1 MNILII
7 EDDDD
12 ICQLYSI
19 WLEENRHNY
28 IIAKN
33 YEDGISEYEKS
44 LQKNDDDN
52 DYYYESCN
60 NSFDLVVL
68 DYDLPSKNISANQ
81 NGLLIAKEILELK
94 SDQRIMF
101 ASAWPKKAFIEYVST
116 LKSVPEVLPKPFE
129 KEEFINLAERI
140 NLYDIAKKFTKQL
153 REMKNPN
160 NPNVDVKSLESLF
173 KLMNNAR
180 REFLKG
186 NEENDETGMVE

>member
-19 WLEENRHNY
+19 WLEENRHDY

-33 YEDGISEYEKS
+33 YEDGIAEYEKS
-44 LQKNDDDN
+44 IHDTDENYK
-52 DYYYESCN
+52 SCN

-68 DYDLPSKNISANQ
+68 DYDLPSRNLSTNQ
-81 NGLLIAKEILELK
+81 NGLHIAKEILEMK
-94 SDQRIMF
+94 NDQRIMF
-101 ASAWPKKAFIEYVST
+101 ASAWPKKAFVEYVST

-129 KEEFINLAERI
+129 KEEFINLAEKI

-160 NPNVDVKSLESLF
+160 SPNVDIKSLESLF

-180 REFLKG
+180 REFLQKD
-186 NEENDETGMVE
+186 NEKNDEADLIE

>member
-1 MNILII
+1 MNVLII

-19 WLEENRHNY
+19 WLEENRHDY

-44 LQKNDDDN
+44 IQQSDENYKSDN
-52 DYYYESCN
+52 N
-60 NSFDLVVL
+60 IFDLVVL
-68 DYDLPSKNISANQ
+68 DYDLPSKDMSSNQ
-81 NGLLIAKEILELK
+81 NGLHIAKEILELK

-101 ASAWPKKAFIEYVST
+101 ASAWPKKAFVEYVST

-129 KEEFINLAERI
+129 KEEFINLAEKI

-160 NPNVDVKSLESLF
+160 SPDVDIKSLESLF

-180 REFLKG
+180 REFLQKG
-186 NEENDETGMVE
+186 NDKNSDIDFNE

>member
-19 WLEENRHNY
+19 WLEENRHDY

-33 YEDGISEYEKS
+33 YEDGLSEYEKS
-44 LQKNDDDN
+44 IHNADEN
-52 DYYYESCN
+52 PESFN

-68 DYDLPSKNISANQ
+68 DYDLPSRNISINQ
-81 NGLLIAKEILELK
+81 NGLHIAKKILEMK
-94 SDQRIMF
+94 NDQRIMF
-101 ASAWPKKAFIEYVST
+101 ASAWPKKAFVEYVST

-129 KEEFINLAERI
+129 KEEFINLAEKI
-140 NLYDIAKKFTKQL
+140 KLYDIAKKFTKQL
-153 REMKNPN
+153 RDMKNPN
-160 NPNVDVKSLESLF
+160 NPNVDIKSLESLF

-180 REFLKG
+180 REFLQKD
-186 NEENDETGMVE
+186 NYKNDETDLIE

>member
-19 WLEENRHNY
+19 WLEENRHDY

-44 LQKNDDDN
+44 IQNNNN
-52 DYYYESCN
+52 DYTSCN
-60 NSFDLVVL
+60 DSFDLVVL
-68 DYDLPSKNISANQ
+68 DYDLPSKNINSNQ
-81 NGLLIAKEILELK
+81 NGLHIAKEILELK

-101 ASAWPKKAFIEYVST
+101 ASAWPKKAFVEYVST

-129 KEEFINLAERI
+129 KEEFINLAEKI

-153 REMKNPN
+153 REMKNPT

-186 NEENDETGMVE
+186 NDKNDETDPNE

>member
-1 MNILII
+1 MNVLII

-19 WLEENRHNY
+19 WLEENRHEY

-33 YEDGISEYEKS
+33 YEDGISAYEKS
-44 LQKNDDDN
+44 IQQGDKD
-52 DYYYESCN
+52 YESHN
-60 NSFDLVVL
+60 TVFDLVVL
-68 DYDLPSKNISANQ
+68 DYDLPSKDMSSNQ
-81 NGLLIAKEILELK
+81 NGLHIAKEILELK
-94 SDQRIMF
+94 GDQRIMF
-101 ASAWPKKAFIEYVST
+101 ASAWPKKAFVEYVST

-129 KEEFINLAERI
+129 KEEFINLAEKI

-160 NPNVDVKSLESLF
+160 SPDVDIKSLESLF

-180 REFLKG
+180 REFLQKD
-186 NEENDETGMVE
+186 NDKSDDVDFIE

>member
-19 WLEENRHNY
+19 WLEENKHEY

-33 YEDGISEYEKS
+33 YEDGILEYEKS
-44 LQKNDDDN
+44 IYRDN
-52 DYYYESCN
+52 EDFKPHN
-60 NSFDLVVL
+60 NLFDLVVL
-68 DYDLPSKNISANQ
+68 DYDLPSKNISTNQ
-81 NGLLIAKEILELK
+81 NGLHIAKEILEIRN
-94 SDQRIMF
+94 DQRIMF
-101 ASAWPKKAFIEYVST
+101 ASAWPKKAFVEYVST

-129 KEEFINLAERI
+129 KEEFINLAEKI
-140 NLYDIAKKFTKQL
+140 NLYDIAKKFTQQL

-160 NPNVDVKSLESLF
+160 SPTVNIKSLESLF

-180 REFLKG
+180 REFLQKDDKK
-186 NEENDETGMVE
+186 NDDEADIDE

>member
-1 MNILII
+1 MNVLII

-19 WLEENRHNY
+19 WLEENRHEY

-33 YEDGISEYEKS
+33 YEDGISAYEKS
-44 LQKNDDDN
+44 IQQGDED
-52 DYYYESCN
+52 YESDN
-60 NSFDLVVL
+60 TIFDLVVL
-68 DYDLPSKNISANQ
+68 DYDLPSKDMSSNQ
-81 NGLLIAKEILELK
+81 NGLHIAKEILELK
-94 SDQRIMF
+94 GDQRIMF
-101 ASAWPKKAFIEYVST
+101 ASAWPKKAFVEYVST

-129 KEEFINLAERI
+129 KEEFINLAEKI

-160 NPNVDVKSLESLF
+160 SPNVDIKSLESLF

-180 REFLKG
+180 REFLQKD
-186 NEENDETGMVE
+186 NDKSDDVDFIE

>member
-19 WLEENRHNY
+19 WLEENRHDY

-44 LQKNDDDN
+44 IHIYDYDNDDYKSYN
-52 DYYYESCN
+52 K
-60 NSFDLVVL
+60 SFDLVVL
-68 DYDLPSKNISANQ
+68 DYDLPSKNISASQ
-81 NGLLIAKEILELK
+81 NGLHIAKEILELK
-94 SDQRIMF
+94 NDQRIMF
-101 ASAWPKKAFIEYVST
+101 ASAWPKKAFVEYVST

-129 KEEFINLAERI
+129 KEEFINLAEKI

-160 NPNVDVKSLESLF
+160 NPNVDIKSLESLF

-186 NEENDETGMVE
+186 NEKNDGTDLIE

>member
-19 WLEENRHNY
+19 WLEENKHDY

-33 YEDGISEYEKS
+33 YEDGILEYEKS
-44 LQKNDDDN
+44 ILKDDE
-52 DYYYESCN
+52 DYIPHN

-68 DYDLPSKNISANQ
+68 DYDLPSKNIATNQ
-81 NGLLIAKEILELK
+81 NGLHIAKEILELRN
-94 SDQRIMF
+94 DQRIMF

-129 KEEFINLAERI
+129 KEEFINLAEKI

-160 NPNVDVKSLESLF
+160 SPTVDIKSLESLF

-180 REFLKG
+180 REFLHKD
-186 NEENDETGMVE
+186 EKNDDESDIIE

>member
-19 WLEENRHNY
+19 WLEENKHEY

-33 YEDGISEYEKS
+33 YEDGILEYEKS
-44 LQKNDDDN
+44 IYKDN
-52 DYYYESCN
+52 EDFKPHSN
-60 NSFDLVVL
+60 LFDLVVL
-68 DYDLPSKNISANQ
+68 DYDLPSKNISTNQ
-81 NGLLIAKEILELK
+81 NGLHIAKEILEIRN
-94 SDQRIMF
+94 DQRIMF
-101 ASAWPKKAFIEYVST
+101 ASAWPKKAFVEYVST

-129 KEEFINLAERI
+129 KEEFINLAEKI
-140 NLYDIAKKFTKQL
+140 NLYDIAKKFTQQL

-160 NPNVDVKSLESLF
+160 SPTVNIKSLESLF

-180 REFLKG
+180 REFLQKDDKK
-186 NEENDETGMVE
+186 NDDEAGIDE

>member
-19 WLEENRHNY
+19 WLEENKHEY

-33 YEDGISEYEKS
+33 YEDGILEYEKS
-44 LQKNDDDN
+44 IYRDN
-52 DYYYESCN
+52 EDFKPHN
-60 NSFDLVVL
+60 NLFDLVVL
-68 DYDLPSKNISANQ
+68 DYDLPSKNISTNQ
-81 NGLLIAKEILELK
+81 NGLHIAKEILEIRN
-94 SDQRIMF
+94 DQRIMF
-101 ASAWPKKAFIEYVST
+101 ASAWPKKAFVEYVST

-129 KEEFINLAERI
+129 KEEFINLAEKI
-140 NLYDIAKKFTKQL
+140 NLYDIAKKFTQQL

-160 NPNVDVKSLESLF
+160 SPTVNIKSLESLF

-180 REFLKG
+180 REFLQKDDKK
-186 NEENDETGMVE
+186 NDDEAGIDK

>member
-19 WLEENRHNY
+19 WLEENRHDY

-44 LQKNDDDN
+44 IQDTDENYKS
-52 DYYYESCN
+52 YN

-68 DYDLPSKNISANQ
+68 DYDLPSRNISTNQ
-81 NGLLIAKEILELK
+81 NGLHIAKEILELK
-94 SDQRIMF
+94 NDQRIMF
-101 ASAWPKKAFIEYVST
+101 ASAWPKKAFVEYVST

-129 KEEFINLAERI
+129 KEEFINLAEKI

-160 NPNVDVKSLESLF
+160 SPNVDIKSLESLF

-180 REFLKG
+180 REFLQKD
-186 NEENDETGMVE
+186 NEKNDEADFIE